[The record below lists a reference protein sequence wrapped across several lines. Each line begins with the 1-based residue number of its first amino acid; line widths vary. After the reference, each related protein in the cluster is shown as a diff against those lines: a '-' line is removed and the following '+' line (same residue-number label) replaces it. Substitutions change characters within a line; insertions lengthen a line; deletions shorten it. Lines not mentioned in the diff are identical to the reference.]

1 MIRPIT
7 DRKDISPFARWT
19 LLLAGSVLLV
29 LLIFAPFLHNH
40 EPDLKIH
47 DECPA
52 HFLAISVLALI
63 SVYATDC
70 KSTFGN
76 PIPAV
81 IETGQ
86 WHQLQNPYF
95 LYINKAPPSVQ

>member
-1 MIRPIT
+1 MIRPISN
-7 DRKDISPFARWT
+7 RNDISPLAKWT
-19 LLLAGSVLLV
+19 LLLAGSVLIV

-52 HFLAISVLALI
+52 HLLAISVLALI
-63 SVYATDC
+63 SVWAVDC
-70 KSTFGN
+70 KNIFGTS
-76 PIPAV
+76 IPVLA
-81 IETGQ
+81 ETDQ
-86 WHQLQNPYF
+86 WHPLQNPYY